1 MDEGVNYFY
10 VSTFTYDA
18 YIIFLS
24 GYMATG
30 ISPARFEKKVKKI
43 LGET

>member
-30 ISPARFEKKVKKI
+30 ISPASLKKNLRVYK
-43 LGET
+43 ET